1 MVMLHLHHHPRTSY
15 PYDLHII
22 YAACMHERGFV
33 CGREEG
39 PLGGR
44 LRWEYDLSYQG
55 KFTYAYHDIVRALEL

>member
-1 MVMLHLHHHPRTSY
+1 MVY
-15 PYDLHII
+15 
-22 YAACMHERGFV
+22 MHERGCV